1 MIGRTRQRIAKKQ
14 AETTKKAEGEN
25 KKCSRQPKKLK

>member
-14 AETTKKAEGEN
+14 AENLKKSEGEN
-25 KKCSRQPKKLK
+25 KKCSRQTKKPK